1 MNHHIVVAFD
11 KKSLNSIALNLHL
24 RKCIRAVLEVQR
36 IPAVCE
42 INVLVTDNRGI
53 QAINLAYRNV
63 DAPTDVLSFP
73 MFQFEPG
80 NLPRD
85 LSPYLDPQ
93 TGWLP
98 LGDMC
103 ISLERA
109 RAQAK
114 EYGHSTQREI
124 GYLSIHSILH
134 LLGYDHMDEGAMKRQ
149 MRQKEEEILKKI
161 DLMR

>member
-11 KKSLNSIALNLHL
+11 KKHLDSIALNLHL
-24 RKCIRAVLEVQR
+24 RKCIRAVLEAQGLSV
-36 IPAVCE
+36 PCE
-42 INVLVTDNRGI
+42 INVLVTDDLGI
-53 QAINLAYRNV
+53 RAINSAYRSV

-73 MFQFEPG
+73 MFQFTPG
-80 NLPRD
+80 ELPRD
-85 LSPYLDPQ
+85 LTPYLDPQ

-98 LGDMC
+98 LGDLC

-114 EYGHSTQREI
+114 EYGHSVGREI

-134 LLGYDHMDEGAMKRQ
+134 LLGYDHMDEGPMKRQ

>member
-11 KKSLNSIALNLHL
+11 KKRLDSIALNLHL
-24 RKCIRAVLEVQR
+24 RKCIRAVLEAEA
-36 IPAVCE
+36 IPVPCE
-42 INVLVTDNRGI
+42 INVLVTDNMGI
-53 QAINLAYRNV
+53 QAINSAYRNV

-73 MFQFEPG
+73 MFSFEPG
-80 NLPRD
+80 NLPKD
-85 LSPYLDPQ
+85 LTPYLDPQ
-93 TGWLP
+93 TGCLP

-103 ISLERA
+103 ISVERA
-109 RAQAK
+109 KAQAK
-114 EYGHSTQREI
+114 EYGHSVGREI

-134 LLGYDHMDEGAMKRQ
+134 LLGYDHMDEGTMKRQ